1 MKKENLNSTP
11 AKKALEALKILVF
24 LSLGIGIVVWFWIQM
39 NPEDKA
45 QFLAS
50 IREAEY
56 LWLIVSIV
64 LGLFSHYIRALRWRL
79 LLKVSGYRPTVPN
92 AFFAVMNMYFFN
104 LLVPRLGEITRCGM
118 LNRFE
123 KVPMDKG
130 LGSVVAERAVDL
142 LMLLLF
148 MATAVLVQLP
158 YLDSFRE
165 ALASTSSNSG
175 PESAEASSG
184 VNWKW
189 IVVGLIGIACLI
201 LFLFRKNPKVASV
214 YQKGINLAKGFWE
227 GLKSVV
233 LVREKKAFWLYTA
246 LIWLLY
252 YLMTWACFPALPT
265 IGSGG
270 LLPPLAIIAA
280 GSIAI
285 IFVPGGVGAFP
296 VIVAAVLALP
306 HLGGVPQGQGLAL
319 GWIIWAAQTLMILIA
334 GSISLV
340 LAPIY
345 NQARTKKEPLR

>member
-1 MKKENLNSTP
+1 MNESGQPTKAP
-11 AKKALEALKILVF
+11 KKASEAIKILFF

-39 NPEDKA
+39 KPEDKT

-50 IREAEY
+50 VREAEY
-56 LWLIVSIV
+56 LWLGISIL
-64 LGLFSHYIRALRWRL
+64 LGLISHYIRALRWRL
-79 LLKVSGYRPTVPN
+79 LLKVNGYHPSVPN

-142 LMLLLF
+142 IMLMLF
-148 MATAVLVQLP
+148 MGTAVLVQLP
-158 YLDSFRE
+158 YLDSMRE
-165 ALASTSSNSG
+165 ALASTSSNAS
-175 PESAEASSG
+175 PDPSPSSSG
-184 VNWKW
+184 LWRW
-189 IVVGLIGIACLI
+189 VVLALFACAAL
-201 LFLFRKNPKVASV
+201 LLYLLRKNPKISGL
-214 YQKGINLAKGFWE
+214 YLKIRNLAKGFWE
-227 GLKSVV
+227 GLKSVI
-233 LVREKKAFWLYTA
+233 LVEEKKTFWLYTA
-246 LIWLLY
+246 SIWILY
-252 YLMTWACFPALPT
+252 FLMTWACFPALPN
-265 IGSGG
+265 IGAAGP
-270 LLPPLAIIAA
+270 LPPLAIMAA

-285 IFVPGGVGAFP
+285 ILVPGGVGAFP

-319 GWIIWAAQTLMILIA
+319 GWIIWAAQTLLVLIA

-345 NQARTKKEPLR
+345 NQGRTKNQ

>member
-1 MKKENLNSTP
+1 MNEASQPTKAP
-11 AKKALEALKILVF
+11 KKAIEAIKILFF

-39 NPEDKA
+39 KPEDKT

-50 IREAEY
+50 VREAQY
-56 LWLIVSIV
+56 LWLGISIL
-64 LGLFSHYIRALRWRL
+64 LGLCSHYIRALRWRL
-79 LLKVSGYRPTVPN
+79 LLKVNGYHPSVPN

-142 LMLLLF
+142 IMLMLF
-148 MATAVLVQLP
+148 MGTAVLVQLP
-158 YLDSFRE
+158 YLDSMRE
-165 ALASTSSNSG
+165 ALASTSSNAS
-175 PESAEASSG
+175 PDPSPSSSG
-184 VNWKW
+184 LWRW
-189 IVVGLIGIACLI
+189 IVLALFACAGLLLYLLI
-201 LFLFRKNPKVASV
+201 KNPKISGL
-214 YQKGINLAKGFWE
+214 YLKIRNLAKGFWE
-227 GLKSVV
+227 GLKSVI
-233 LVREKKAFWLYTA
+233 LVEEKKTFWLYTA
-246 LIWLLY
+246 SIWILY
-252 YLMTWACFPALPT
+252 FFMTWACFPALPN
-265 IGSGG
+265 IGAAGP
-270 LLPPLAIIAA
+270 LPPLAIMAA

-319 GWIIWAAQTLMILIA
+319 GWIIWAAQTLLVLIA

-345 NQARTKKEPLR
+345 NQGRTKNQ

>member
-1 MKKENLNSTP
+1 MNKEGHSSKP
-11 AKKALEALKILVF
+11 AKKAIEAFKILLF

-39 NPEDKA
+39 KPEDKS

-50 IREAEY
+50 LREAEY
-56 LWLIVSIV
+56 LWLAVSIV
-64 LGLFSHYIRALRWRL
+64 LGLISHYIRALRWRL
-79 LLKVSGYRPTVPN
+79 LLKVNGYYPSIPN

-123 KVPMDKG
+123 KVPMDKA

-142 LMLLLF
+142 LMLLTF
-148 MATAVLVQLP
+148 MAIALLVQLP
-158 YLDSFRE
+158 YLDSMRE
-165 ALASTSSNSG
+165 ALASTASNSNPQASG
-175 PESAEASSG
+175 SSSSG
-184 VNWKW
+184 LWRW
-189 IVVGLIGIACLI
+189 IVLGLFALVGLFF
-201 LFLFRKNPKVASV
+201 FLLRKNAKISAL
-214 YQKGINLAKGFWE
+214 YLKGLNLAKGFWE

-233 LVREKKAFWLYTA
+233 LVQEKKTFWLYTA

-252 YLMTWACFPALPT
+252 YLMTWACFPALPN
-265 IGSGG
+265 ILAAGP
-270 LLPPLAIIAA
+270 LPPLAIMAA

-285 IFVPGGVGAFP
+285 ILVPGGVGAFP

-319 GWIIWAAQTLMILIA
+319 GWIIWAAQTLLVLIA

-340 LAPIY
+340 SAPIY
-345 NQARTKKEPLR
+345 NQARTKNRF

>member
-1 MKKENLNSTP
+1 MNEAGQPTKTP
-11 AKKALEALKILVF
+11 KKAIEAIKIVFF

-39 NPEDKA
+39 NPEDKT

-50 IREAEY
+50 VREAEY
-56 LWLIVSIV
+56 LWLGISIL

-79 LLKVSGYRPTVPN
+79 LLKVNGYQPSVPN

-142 LMLLLF
+142 IMLMLF
-148 MATAVLVQLP
+148 MGTAVLVQLP
-158 YLDSFRE
+158 YLDSMRE
-165 ALASTSSNSG
+165 ALASTSSNAS
-175 PESAEASSG
+175 PDSSTSSSG
-184 VNWKW
+184 LWRW
-189 IVVGLIGIACLI
+189 IFLALFACAAL
-201 LFLFRKNPKVASV
+201 LLYLLRKNPKISGL
-214 YQKGINLAKGFWE
+214 YLKIRNLAKGFWE
-227 GLKSVV
+227 GLKSVI
-233 LVREKKAFWLYTA
+233 LVKEKKTFWLYTA
-246 LIWLLY
+246 SIWILY
-252 YLMTWACFPALPT
+252 FLMTWACFPALPN
-265 IGSGG
+265 IGAAGP
-270 LLPPLAIIAA
+270 LPPLAIMAA

-285 IFVPGGVGAFP
+285 ILVPGGVGAFP

-319 GWIIWAAQTLMILIA
+319 GWIIWAAQTLLVLIA

-345 NQARTKKEPLR
+345 NQGRTKNQ

>member
-1 MKKENLNSTP
+1 MNEAGQPTKAP
-11 AKKALEALKILVF
+11 KKAIEAIKILFF

-39 NPEDKA
+39 KPEDKT

-50 IREAEY
+50 VREAEY
-56 LWLIVSIV
+56 LWLGISIL
-64 LGLFSHYIRALRWRL
+64 LGLISHYIRALRWRL
-79 LLKVSGYRPTVPN
+79 LLKVNGYHPSVPN

-142 LMLLLF
+142 IMLMLF
-148 MATAVLVQLP
+148 MGTAVLVQLP
-158 YLDSFRE
+158 YLDSMRE
-165 ALASTSSNSG
+165 ALASTSSNAS
-175 PESAEASSG
+175 PAPSPSSSG
-184 VNWKW
+184 LWRW
-189 IVVGLIGIACLI
+189 VVLALFACAAL
-201 LFLFRKNPKVASV
+201 LLYLLRKNPKISGL
-214 YQKGINLAKGFWE
+214 YLKIRNLAKGFWE
-227 GLKSVV
+227 GLKSVI
-233 LVREKKAFWLYTA
+233 LVEEKKTFWLYTA
-246 LIWLLY
+246 SIWILY
-252 YLMTWACFPALPT
+252 FLMTWACFPALPN
-265 IGSGG
+265 IGAAGP
-270 LLPPLAIIAA
+270 LPPLAIMAA

-285 IFVPGGVGAFP
+285 ILVPGGVGAFP

-319 GWIIWAAQTLMILIA
+319 GWIIWAAQTLLVLIA

-345 NQARTKKEPLR
+345 NQGRTKNQ